1 MNKINKSDKNA
12 TDMGN
17 GKGVDVLAKS
27 GMRLIDA
34 CEKAMGIIMQAS
46 EMERLYRRAVRCV
59 GEGQLRINIMNMA
72 TDAIEDEFLREEV
85 FVSDES
91 VLSFFCGI
99 WIQFLLVDIAGMKK
113 EKLASVAR
121 EVLADNIGSK
131 CIH

>member
-1 MNKINKSDKNA
+1 
-12 TDMGN
+12 MGN
-17 GKGVDVLAKS
+17 GKGVDVLART
-27 GMRLIDA
+27 GIRLMDA
-34 CEKAMGIIMQAS
+34 CEQAVEIIVQAR
-46 EMERLYRRAVRCV
+46 EMERLYRRAVQCV
-59 GEGQLRINIMNMA
+59 GEGQLRINVMNMA
-72 TDAIEDEFLREEV
+72 TDAMEDQILREEV